1 MSKPIEVYDNGYLL
15 SYISVNGW
23 YRVRVIRISMVPL
36 TIIYMYNWS
45 LTYYH
50 STTVCIAGMHGD
62 ISRDLP
68 SLYVTIIERVER
80 VLQCFY
86 CTMEHVTP
94 MLSVGGCV

>member
-1 MSKPIEVYDNGYLL
+1 MGGIEYVSSEYLWCH
-15 SYISVNGW
+15 SQQYTRNS
-23 YRVRVIRISMVPL
+23 
-36 TIIYMYNWS
+36 S

-50 STTVCIAGMHGD
+50 STTVCIAGMHGG

-68 SLYVTIIERVER
+68 SLYVTIIGRVER